1 MPTRRKPVDR
11 PRAASSPLAD
21 ALRDSVERLLEAGLD
36 AVARAGPDP
45 GRILDSLLGEAPRA
59 SRKAGSASATTPE
72 RLDGP
77 SRQAFEA
84 LVRRVEALEE
94 AAREPP
100 AARTGR
106 TSPAAAKTGRASPSA
121 AKTARARPSPSKT
134 ASARPPPSKT
144 TAPKTNAAV
153 PARGTST
160 RRQTAAATARRKP

>member
-1 MPTRRKPVDR
+1 MSTRRKPVQR
-11 PRAASSPLAD
+11 RAAASSPLAD

-94 AAREPP
+94 AARAP
-100 AARTGR
+100 AAATTGR
-106 TSPAAAKTGRASPSA
+106 ASPAAAKTGRASPAA
-121 AKTARARPSPSKT
+121 AKA
-134 ASARPPPSKT
+134 
-144 TAPKTNAAV
+144 
-153 PARGTST
+153 ARGTST